1 MSDPDNPDTNHN
13 IPAGSSEPVSYPVEF
28 TECCIALAKAAQRK
42 IRIYSPTLEHAA
54 FDSQDLAGAL
64 AGLARRSRACDIR
77 ILISDSRAMVNR
89 GHRLLSLSRR
99 LPSIVNIQKLAEHP
113 ELPTDIFMLSDSI
126 GLVYKPLDA
135 DQAFYAP
142 EQRAKAQGYA
152 ERFDALWNRSQA
164 DNELRELRI

>member
-1 MSDPDNPDTNHN
+1 MSDPDINHDTL
-13 IPAGSSEPVSYPVEF
+13 AGSSQAISYPAQF
-28 TECCIALAKAAQRK
+28 TECCIVLAKSAQRK

-54 FDSQDLAGAL
+54 FDSQDLASAL

-77 ILISDSRAMVNR
+77 ILISDSRAMVNH

-99 LPSIVNIQKLAEHP
+99 LPSTVKIQKLAEHP
-113 ELPTDIFMLSDSI
+113 ELPSDTFLLSDSI

-135 DQAFYAP
+135 DQGFHAP
-142 EQRAKAQGYA
+142 EHRAKAQGYV

>member
-1 MSDPDNPDTNHN
+1 MSDPNNPDTNYD
-13 IPAGSSEPVSYPVEF
+13 IAAGSSQAISYPMEF
-28 TECCIALAKAAQRK
+28 TECCIALAKSAQRK
-42 IRIYSPTLEHAA
+42 IRLYNPTLEHAA
-54 FDSQDLAGAL
+54 FDSQDLASAL

-77 ILISDSRAMVNR
+77 ILISDSRAMVNH

-99 LPSIVNIQKLAEHP
+99 LPSSVKIQKLAEHP
-113 ELPTDIFMLSDSI
+113 ELPSDTFMLSDSC

-135 DQAFYAP
+135 DQGFYAP
-142 EQRAKAQGYA
+142 EHRARAQGYA